1 MISLE
6 LNPTEKAWKEFL
18 NKEEHLIFHTPKYKK
33 FIEEAF
39 NCQYTFVSVVDNE
52 TIQTTIPIVKIKSK
66 LFGNKIISSAYLEYG
81 GFAGR
86 TEFVEKIIKTLDKK
100 FKSDYNFLEIRGGL
114 EEYDSVLSEKLVKKN
129 LYKRFVLKLDG
140 EEKVWNKFR
149 QKTRTD
155 IRRGIKNNLTI
166 GRGWH
171 FLDQF
176 YKVYVQNMIQ
186 NNAVIHSKKYFIDL
200 SKNLGEKASL
210 FVVLDGS
217 KVIAGMVVLYSKTVA
232 EFYIGAWNRKYAK
245 KSPYSFMFW
254 NAITDAINK
263 GIEKIDMGESRLGS
277 GTYKYKVNFGG
288 SPVVNES
295 ACIEEK
301 NRELQTNNRFVKL
314 FIINGIKLILSL
326 KFFSKFKY
334 FYLIRSRK
342 NNKIV

>member
-1 MISLE
+1 MNGVTIKQVDCRNLKD
-6 LNPTEKAWKEFL
+6 LCDWNNF
-18 NKEEHLIFHTPKYKK
+18 
-33 FIEEAF
+33 
-39 NCQYTFVSVVDNE
+39 VDNNNGSCFNY
-52 TIQTTIPIVKIKSK
+52 IQWQRILIESYNAKPVNLMVKEKDHVIGIVSGYFTERNKFFFIKKGISGSGKQFDNYLSNSLINDLGYEEQYSISFSK
-66 LFGNKIISSAYLEYG
+66 
-81 GFAGR
+81 
-86 TEFVEKIIKTLDKK
+86 KTSVILDVI
-100 FKSDYNFLEIRGGL
+100 N
-114 EEYDSVLSEKLVKKN
+114 
-129 LYKRFVLKLDG
+129 G
-140 EEKVWNKFR
+140 EEKVWSELR
-149 QKTRTD
+149 RETRKD
-155 IRRGIKNNLTI
+155 IRKGIKNNLSV
-166 GRGWH
+166 GKGWH

-176 YKVYVQNMIQ
+176 YKVYVENMMH
-186 NNAVIHSKKYFIDL
+186 NNALIHSKKYFIEL

-217 KVIAGMVVLYSKTVA
+217 EVISGMIVLYSKSVA
-232 EFYIGAWNRKYAK
+232 EFYIGAWNRKFSK
-245 KSPYSFMFW
+245 KSPYTFMYW
-254 NAITDAINK
+254 HAITDAINK